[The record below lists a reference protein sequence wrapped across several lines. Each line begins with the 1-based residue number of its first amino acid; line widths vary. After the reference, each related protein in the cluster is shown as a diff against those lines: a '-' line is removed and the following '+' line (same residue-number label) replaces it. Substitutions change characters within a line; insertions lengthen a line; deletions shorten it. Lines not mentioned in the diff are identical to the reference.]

1 MQFSLQN
8 RNYILLLQCQKRQ
21 HKIGLWC
28 NGNTTDSGPVILGSN
43 PGSPTKKREQP
54 IGCSLFCW
62 ATRSY
67 IYNPSKPPF
76 DKGGLWQCSALLA
89 VGKIQNIYPTYRL
102 YCLLVEPI

>member
-1 MQFSLQN
+1 MVTLQ
-8 RNYILLLQCQKRQ
+8 ILVLSFLVRIQVAQ
-21 HKIGLWC
+21 L
-28 NGNTTDSGPVILGSN
+28 
-43 PGSPTKKREQP
+43 KREQHNVV
-54 IGCSLFCW
+54 LFFCW